1 MIKYQSSAESLV
13 SDSLTIPIIDLGSHG
28 FADTFFP
35 KEMFDEAAGAAPLVC
50 RLDKVSGLVQVE
62 NFTLADARYDI
73 LDYSYTS
80 SNSQLSRNHWVE
92 FIESVHKIKSLKN
105 SRILEIGSND
115 GYLLK
120 VAMTYSQ
127 NTLGVDASTYM
138 TDLAKEQGV
147 NSLKGLFGE
156 SEELLDEIRKINSKF
171 DFIFANNVLNH
182 SNNPVAFVLEISK
195 LLAHDGVFVFEVPY
209 WLETIKSYRFDQ
221 IYHEHVTYFTVESV
235 EHLLNQCNLFIND
248 IQVVDYHGGSLR
260 VFAGLNNSISEKKDR
275 LLSKEFLFNLKE
287 ESTYLNYVNKI
298 NMFRDVFLEKLRS
311 VKNENIF
318 GIGAAAKANTFLTY
332 YGFDQNKMNF
342 IVDSSPFK
350 QGKITPVTRIPI
362 MADEYLSNLQKGTG
376 VVLAWN
382 LGDILK
388 KKLLEINE
396 DLEFIESFGTL

>member
-1 MIKYQSSAESLV
+1 MIKYQSIVNSLI
-13 SDSLTIPIIDLGSHG
+13 SDSVTTPIIDLGSHG

-35 KEMFDEAAGAAPLVC
+35 KEMFNDAAAAAPLVC

-62 NFTLADARYDI
+62 NLTFADARYDI
-73 LDYSYTS
+73 IDYSYTS
-80 SNSQLSRNHWVE
+80 SNSQLSRNHWIE
-92 FIESVHKIKSLKN
+92 FIESVHEIKSLKD

-115 GYLLK
+115 GYLLSR
-120 VAMTYSQ
+120 ANTYSK

-138 TDLAKEQGV
+138 TDLANEQGI

-156 SEELLDEIRKINSKF
+156 SKELLDEIRKINSKF

-182 SNNPVAFVLEISK
+182 SNNPIAFVSEISK

-209 WLETIKSYRFDQ
+209 WLETIKTYRFDQ
-221 IYHEHVTYFTVESV
+221 IYHEHITYFTIESV
-235 EHLLNQCNLFIND
+235 EHLLNQCDLFIND

-260 VFAGLNNSISEKKDR
+260 VFAGLNKSISEKKDR
-275 LLSKEFLFNLKE
+275 LLSEEFSFNLKE
-287 ESTYLNYVNKI
+287 ESTYLDYMEKI
-298 NMFRDVFLEKLRS
+298 NVFRDIFFEELKTKKS
-311 VKNENIF
+311 ENIF

-362 MADEYLSNLQKGTG
+362 MADDYLSNLSRGIG

-382 LGDILK
+382 LGDVLK
-388 KKLLEINE
+388 KKLLEING
-396 DLEFIESFGTL
+396 DLEFIESFGNL